1 MHSFVEI
8 TTMHSYVKLLVLCLL
23 AIFAAQ
29 ASAKDEKIV
38 VEEEV
43 DWCKAKCSGD
53 KECRANKAECLAA
66 KAEEEAAKAEK
77 EAEEEAD
84 KNTDW
89 CKKKCGGDKA
99 CKAKKEACKKAKEE
113 AAKKEEEDKKKKEEK
128 EEGGQKPKPTGK
140 TDAYGIPVTKKSGM
154 NRACRTCSSPA
165 CLSTSSNR
173 ATTHRRTDSP
183 TR

>member
-1 MHSFVEI
+1 MDPGKIDPTSPWLIPGHVRILFKHAFWHIHFCSLPFPRKLHSFVEI

-29 ASAKDEKIV
+29 ASA
-38 VEEEV
+38 
-43 DWCKAKCSGD
+43 
-53 KECRANKAECLAA
+53 
-66 KAEEEAAKAEK
+66 
-77 EAEEEAD
+77 
-84 KNTDW
+84 
-89 CKKKCGGDKA
+89 
-99 CKAKKEACKKAKEE
+99 
-113 AAKKEEEDKKKKEEK
+113 KEEK

-173 ATTHRRTDSP
+173 ATTHRLTDSLTSLTHPP

>member
-1 MHSFVEI
+1 
-8 TTMHSYVKLLVLCLL
+8 MHSYVKLLVLCLL
-23 AIFAAQ
+23 ATFAAQ
-29 ASAKDEKIV
+29 ASASHLDKIV

-43 DWCKAKCSGD
+43 NWCKAKCSGD
-53 KECRANKAECLAA
+53 KDCRAKKVECLAA

-77 EAEEEAD
+77 EAEEAD

-89 CKKKCGGDKA
+89 CKKKCNGDKE
-99 CKAKKEACKKAKEE
+99 CKAKKAACKKAKEE
-113 AAKKEEEDKKKKEEK
+113 AAKKEEEEKK
-128 EEGGQKPKPTGK
+128 EEGGGKKPKPTGQ

-165 CLSTSSNR
+165 CLSASSNR
-173 ATTHRRTDSP
+173 ATNHRLVDSL